1 MIIIL
6 SMKCRTILT
15 ENSLSLEQTLLSGQC
30 FRVSCKNKSWT
41 VRSGVDESVRELSV
55 SQNNLAPI
63 EQDSYWSNFFD
74 LQTDY
79 EAMKKYFSEHWETMR
94 TACLYAPGIRILR
107 QDRWEALA
115 CFVVSQNNNIKRIM
129 GIVERL
135 CTRFGKQNPEGVH
148 GFPCARTLADAP
160 LDQLRDC
167 GLGFRDTYIRNTATA
182 VLEGNIDFDFLS
194 TAPIEEARKML
205 TRTKGIGPK
214 VADCALLFGCHR
226 LDCFPVDVWMKRVM
240 ETCFDGQDGTIF
252 GENAGV
258 AQQYLFHWGRTS
270 GILSGANNKNRGEK

>member
-6 SMKCRTILT
+6 SMSSCTTLT
-15 ENSLSLEQTLLSGQC
+15 ENSLSLQQTLTSGQC
-30 FRVSCKNKSWT
+30 FRVSCRDGSWT
-41 VRSGVDESVRELSV
+41 VRSGVDEKVRELTV
-55 SQNNLAPI
+55 SQDNLSPI
-63 EQDSYWSNFFD
+63 EKDPYWSNFFD

-79 EAMKKYFSEHWETMR
+79 EKMKKYFSDNWETMK
-94 TACLYAPGIRILR
+94 TACSYAPGIRILR

-135 CTRFGKQNPEGVH
+135 CTRFGRQNPEGVH
-148 GFPCARTLADAP
+148 GFPNARTLADAP
-160 LDQLRDC
+160 LDKLRDC
-167 GLGFRDTYIRNTATA
+167 GLGFRDTYIRNTAKA
-182 VLEGNIDFDFLS
+182 VLEGNIDFEFLCS
-194 TAPIEEARKML
+194 APIEDARRML
-205 TRTKGIGPK
+205 TKTRGIGPK

-240 ETCFDGQDGTIF
+240 ESCFDGKDGTIF

-270 GILSGANNKNRGEK
+270 GILNTAKGK

>member
-1 MIIIL
+1 M
-6 SMKCRTILT
+6 SLT
-15 ENSLSLEQTLLSGQC
+15 ENMLSLEQTLLSGQC
-30 FRVSCKNKSWT
+30 FRVGCRDGLWT
-41 VRSGVDESVRELSV
+41 VRSGADENVRELIV
-55 SQNNLAPI
+55 SQCNLTPI
-63 EQDSYWSNFFD
+63 EEDPYWSNFFD

-79 EAMKKYFSEHWETMR
+79 EAMKKYFSENWETMR

-135 CTRFGKQNPEGVH
+135 CTRFGKKNAEGVS
-148 GFPCARTLADAP
+148 GFPSARTLADAP

-167 GLGFRDTYIRNTATA
+167 GLGFRDSYIKNTATA
-182 VLEGNIDFDFLS
+182 VLEGSIDFDYLEKED
-194 TAPIEEARKML
+194 IEKARKML
-205 TRTKGIGPK
+205 TSVRGIGPK

-226 LDCFPVDVWMKRVM
+226 LDCFPMDVWMKRVM
-240 ETCFDGQDGTIF
+240 ARYFDGCDGTVF

-270 GILSGANNKNRGEK
+270 GILDGKEDK